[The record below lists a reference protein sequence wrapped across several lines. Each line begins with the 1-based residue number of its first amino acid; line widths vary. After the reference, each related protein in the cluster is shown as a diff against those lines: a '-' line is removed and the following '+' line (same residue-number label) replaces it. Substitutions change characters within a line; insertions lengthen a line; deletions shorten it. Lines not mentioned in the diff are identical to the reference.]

1 MRALVSINT
10 LALAPR
16 TTLKTTVIK
25 SGTIG
30 RCAGIA
36 CRDEQPVRAGAKHAS
51 PRPVR
56 VLEDTFMNF
65 LEDVARCG
73 DTERSYKLPIRLIK
87 HAALRNAETYSSKGG
102 CARSRCCSEVLIGTR
117 LTRSILVLY
126 RQQRIQ
132 IFSAI
137 IIVGML
143 ALAARRC
150 RMTDRTPKT
159 LRVTESS
166 SASSR
171 RARR

>member
-1 MRALVSINT
+1 
-10 LALAPR
+10 
-16 TTLKTTVIK
+16 
-25 SGTIG
+25 
-30 RCAGIA
+30 
-36 CRDEQPVRAGAKHAS
+36 
-51 PRPVR
+51 
-56 VLEDTFMNF
+56 MNL

-87 HAALRNAETYSSKGG
+87 HAALRNAETCSSKGS
-102 CARSRCCSEVLIGTR
+102 CASRCCSEALIGTR

-143 ALAARRC
+143 APAAGRC
-150 RMTDRTPKT
+150 RMTNQTPKT
-159 LRVTESS
+159 LRVTKSS
-166 SASSR
+166 SFSSR